1 MSVVTVAETS
11 KTGRKRQEERRI
23 ETRSKLVDAAIKLL
37 YEKGAAQLTTQ
48 DVARE
53 AGMTRGAIQYHF
65 DSPKSLLI
73 ASINEIAARLI
84 EHQDTERL
92 KKLPLPERLDRV
104 FEDYW
109 RGFQGEA
116 YAAFIEITMRGRN
129 DPEFSAAITSAL
141 DELERQ
147 RALTWQEIFA
157 DTGKN
162 KDEIVSWRSTLMV
175 AFRGLALT
183 RLIDGDE
190 EKLAPQIERFK
201 VMLTQYLTA
210 S

>member
-1 MSVVTVAETS
+1 MVTMAEAS
-11 KTGRKRQEERRI
+11 PKGRKSQEERRI

-65 DSPKSLLI
+65 DSPKSLLVACI
-73 ASINEIAARLI
+73 DEIAARLVA
-84 EHQDTERL
+84 HQDVEAL
-92 KKLPLPERLDRV
+92 KQLPLPERLDRV
-104 FEDYW
+104 FDDYW
-109 RGFQGEA
+109 RGFKGEA
-116 YAAFIEITMRGRN
+116 YAAFIEISMRGRN

-141 DELERQ
+141 EELERQ

-157 DTGKN
+157 DTGRN
-162 KDEIVSWRSTLMV
+162 RDEIISWRSTLMV
-175 AFRGLALT
+175 TFRGLALT
-183 RLIDGDE
+183 RITAGDD
-190 EKLAPQIERFK
+190 EKLTPQIKRFK
-201 VMLTQYLTA
+201 DMFKQYLTA